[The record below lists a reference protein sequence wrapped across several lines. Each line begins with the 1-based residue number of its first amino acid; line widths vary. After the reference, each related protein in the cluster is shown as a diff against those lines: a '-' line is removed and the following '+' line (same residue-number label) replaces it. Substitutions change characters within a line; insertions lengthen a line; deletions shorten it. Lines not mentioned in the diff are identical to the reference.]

1 MSSPTRHRHLEEQAL
16 ALLQANRRSG
26 YSGRHGL
33 EFAYTCPSPGRYPY
47 QWFWDSCFHAIVLS
61 HMDPAWAR
69 KELLSLVSVQR
80 EDGSLPH
87 VIFWQQGGA
96 NHFWRYLQADNPL
109 RSRWT
114 EYIQPPV
121 LALAVLRVFQ
131 ATGDREFADI
141 MFACIS
147 RYHAWLR
154 TSRDPDGD
162 GLISLVSPF
171 ESGMDWSPQFDA
183 LFGGDISA
191 RWLGPR
197 LLDLRHRLAGHE
209 TPRMLARLDVE
220 EIATNSIWYDAQ
232 CSLAQLAAEIGDEKA
247 AEAETLAAAT
257 TQAAIL
263 GKCWDPEASAFFSLS
278 GRHER
283 KLRVRTVAS
292 LLPLLLDQLSPEQL
306 AAITSEIESPNG
318 FGTPFPLPSV
328 AVCEQSFQR
337 RPGPFLWRGP
347 AWLNMNWL
355 AVRGLQRHGRS
366 DLAAELAQASVRA
379 VEVGGLRECYEPFDG
394 RGMGARGFGWST
406 LVVDMLQVIE

>member
-1 MSSPTRHRHLEEQAL
+1 
-16 ALLQANRRSG
+16 
-26 YSGRHGL
+26 
-33 EFAYTCPSPGRYPY
+33 
-47 QWFWDSCFHAIVLS
+47 
-61 HMDPAWAR
+61 MDPAWAR
-69 KELLSLVSVQR
+69 KELLSLVSVQG

-87 VIFWQQGGA
+87 VIFWQQGGP
-96 NHFWRYLQADNPL
+96 NHFWKYLQADNPL

-121 LALAVLRVFQ
+121 LALAALRVFQ
-131 ATGDREFADI
+131 TTGDREFADI

-154 TSRDPDGD
+154 TTRDPDGD

-209 TPRMLARLDVE
+209 TQRMLARLDVE

-232 CSLAQLAAEIGDEKA
+232 CSLAQLAAEIGDHKA

-263 GKCWDPEASAFFSLS
+263 SKCWDPEARAFYSLS

-306 AAITSEIESPNG
+306 AAITSEIETPGG

-355 AVRGLQRHGRS
+355 TLLGLQKHGRS

-379 VEVGGLRECYEPFDG
+379 IEAAGFRECYEPFDG

-406 LVVDMLQVIE
+406 LVVDMLQLIE